1 MELKL
6 EIKLA
11 STEELASIAKAL
23 SGMTV
28 TSSADR
34 QVGMSPAL
42 IQPYG
47 KEEGV
52 VEESEEMEEVE
63 SPFTAHPS
71 EVKAEKSAPA
81 KATTATTAADKKAQK
96 EAEKEAKKLK
106 DEQDK
111 ADRIAR
117 LKADMEKQQAQVANT
132 TPATNTQVQE
142 AQQESNEAIVAE
154 IQALGDTL
162 MGFQGM
168 PLEAKQ
174 KLTGDIIAKLGV
186 QGVRP
191 TQLQQPLLGQFRD
204 MYRSAVNSVV
214 NPVMGGLV

>member
-23 SGMTV
+23 SGIASVDTAPV
-28 TSSADR
+28 CGND
-34 QVGMSPAL
+34 
-42 IQPYG
+42 
-47 KEEGV
+47 
-52 VEESEEMEEVE
+52 SEEMEEVE
-63 SPFTAHPS
+63 SPFTAQPS
-71 EVKAEKSAPA
+71 EVKVEKSAPA
-81 KATTATTAADKKAQK
+81 KSTAADKKAQK

-117 LKADMEKQQAQVANT
+117 LKADMEKQQAQVAST
-132 TPATNTQVQE
+132 TPAVNTQVQDVKE
-142 AQQESNEAIVAE
+142 EPNEAIVAE

>member
-23 SGMTV
+23 SGI
-28 TSSADR
+28 TSVDTEDR
-34 QVGMSPAL
+34 QVGMSPIL
-42 IQPYG
+42 SQPYG
-47 KEEGV
+47 Q
-52 VEESEEMEEVE
+52 SNDSDEMEDVP
-63 SPFTAHPS
+63 SPYTAHPS
-71 EVKAEKSAPA
+71 EVKAEKPAPA
-81 KATTATTAADKKAQK
+81 KATTAADKKAQK

-106 DEQDK
+106 EEQDK

-117 LKADMEKQQAQVANT
+117 LKSDMEKQQAQVANT
-132 TPATNTQVQE
+132 TPATNTQVQDVR
-142 AQQESNEAIVAE
+142 QEPNEAIVAE

>member
-11 STEELASIAKAL
+11 STEELANIAKAL

-34 QVGMSPAL
+34 QVGTTTAVS
-42 IQPYG
+42 QFQN
-47 KEEGV
+47 KEE
-52 VEESEEMEEVE
+52 VEESEEMEDVP
-63 SPFTAHPS
+63 SPYTAHPS
-71 EVKAEKSAPA
+71 EVKTAPA
-81 KATTATTAADKKAQK
+81 PTPAKTTAADKKAQK

-132 TPATNTQVQE
+132 PPAANTQVQDIKE
-142 AQQESNEAIVAE
+142 EPNEAIVAE
-154 IQALGDTL
+154 IQALGDAL

-174 KLTGDIIAKLGV
+174 KLTGDIITKLGV

-204 MYRSAVNSVV
+204 MYRSAVNSVI

>member
-34 QVGMSPAL
+34 QVGTTTAVS
-42 IQPYG
+42 QPEN
-47 KEEGV
+47 KEE

-63 SPFTAHPS
+63 SPFTAQPS
-71 EVKAEKSAPA
+71 EVKADKPAPA
-81 KATTATTAADKKAQK
+81 KTTAADKKAQK

-132 TPATNTQVQE
+132 PPANNTQVQDIKE
-142 AQQESNEAIVAE
+142 EPNEAIVAE
-154 IQALGDTL
+154 IQALGDAL

-174 KLTGDIIAKLGV
+174 KLTGDIITKLGV

>member
-23 SGMTV
+23 SGI
-28 TSSADR
+28 TSVDTA
-34 QVGMSPAL
+34 PACDND
-42 IQPYG
+42 
-47 KEEGV
+47 
-52 VEESEEMEEVE
+52 SDEMEDVP
-63 SPFTAHPS
+63 SPYTAHPS
-71 EVKAEKSAPA
+71 EVKTAPVTAPA
-81 KATTATTAADKKAQK
+81 KTTAADKKAQK

-106 DEQDK
+106 DEQEK

-132 TPATNTQVQE
+132 TPAINTQVKDV
-142 AQQESNEAIVAE
+142 QQEPNEAIVAE

-174 KLTGDIIAKLGV
+174 KLTGDIITKLGV

>member
-34 QVGMSPAL
+34 QVGTTTTAVS
-42 IQPYG
+42 QSQN
-47 KEEGV
+47 KEE

-71 EVKAEKSAPA
+71 EVRTAPA
-81 KATTATTAADKKAQK
+81 PTPAKTTAADKKAQK

-106 DEQDK
+106 EEQDK

-132 TPATNTQVQE
+132 TPAVNTQVQDVK
-142 AQQESNEAIVAE
+142 QEPNEDIVAE